1 MTVHTDDAVRGW
13 IGRVLPVMEVW
24 VAELPD
30 RAVVGLIVLD
40 ADWVDQLYVE
50 PELPSA
56 PFHVDLPGRRS

>member
-13 IGRVLPVMEVW
+13 IIGRVLPLMEVW

-40 ADWVDQLYVE
+40 ADWVDQLYVG
-50 PELPSA
+50 A
-56 PFHVDLPGRRS
+56 RAA